1 MKSNKM
7 NLNKISIGIICI
19 GIGMFIMALM
29 IINIPTSPHSI
40 ARKAITE
47 CELNIPRN
55 QHCKIIAVV
64 DEE

>member
-7 NLNKISIGIICI
+7 NLNKISIGIIGI

-55 QHCKIIAVV
+55 QHCKIIAVI

>member
-1 MKSNKM
+1 M
-7 NLNKISIGIICI
+7 NLNKISIGIIGI

-55 QHCKIIAVV
+55 QHCKIIAVI